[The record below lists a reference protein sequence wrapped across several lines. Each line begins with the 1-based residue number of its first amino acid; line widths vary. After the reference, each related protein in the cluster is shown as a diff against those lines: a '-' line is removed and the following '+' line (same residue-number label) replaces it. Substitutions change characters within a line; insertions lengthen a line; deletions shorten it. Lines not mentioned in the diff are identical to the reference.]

1 MCADFTLHR
10 TGEAAKFLLCLN
22 VIVST
27 ARSVVEKTFIQLV
40 SFGNLLHFH
49 LAKDNLTM
57 PYSWLHSTTRH
68 PISVLYF

>member
-27 ARSVVEKTFIQLV
+27 VHSVVERYL
-40 SFGNLLHFH
+40 
-49 LAKDNLTM
+49 
-57 PYSWLHSTTRH
+57 
-68 PISVLYF
+68 SVGILW